1 MCSLLRVWQNHA
13 LFQDIWWF
21 PLIPATAG
29 WKRKREAAWLT
40 GLIHIIVYFIVP
52 LYFGLASALQF
63 YNNLVIR
70 KTLSLINY
78 IIMKDWCL
86 FSMSINIY
94 RHVKILTI
102 SRNETFFWL
111 SNFLIHFISI
121 MDIVKNLKINSVE
134 YLVTGLIFY
143 HVLI

>member
-1 MCSLLRVWQNHA
+1 
-13 LFQDIWWF
+13 
-21 PLIPATAG
+21 
-29 WKRKREAAWLT
+29 
-40 GLIHIIVYFIVP
+40 
-52 LYFGLASALQF
+52 
-63 YNNLVIR
+63 
-70 KTLSLINY
+70 
-78 IIMKDWCL
+78 
-86 FSMSINIY
+86 MSINIY

-102 SRNETFFWL
+102 SRNETFFLL

>member
-1 MCSLLRVWQNHA
+1 MN
-13 LFQDIWWF
+13 
-21 PLIPATAG
+21 
-29 WKRKREAAWLT
+29 
-40 GLIHIIVYFIVP
+40 
-52 LYFGLASALQF
+52 
-63 YNNLVIR
+63 
-70 KTLSLINY
+70 
-78 IIMKDWCL
+78 
-86 FSMSINIY
+86 INIY

-102 SRNETFFWL
+102 SRNETFFLL